1 MAKMLDGLRVACLAT
16 DGVEG
21 IELEEP
27 VAALTGFGAQVD
39 LISNHPGTIQGFKHH
54 DKSKTFDVDRTL
66 AEANPSEYDALF
78 LPGGALN
85 ADALR
90 DVPEAVEFVREMAGA
105 GKPIAVICHGPWI
118 LLNARV
124 AAGRTLTSWPTL
136 RVDLENGGAHWV
148 DEEVHVDDQLVSS
161 RKPDDL
167 PAFIRETLDLFARL
181 PAQGK
186 ARDIWRSK
194 AGKGDTVEEAS
205 RESFPASDSP
215 SNW

>member
-1 MAKMLDGLRVACLAT
+1 MAKLLDGLRVACLAT

-27 VAALTGFGAQVD
+27 VAALTGFGASVD
-39 LISNHPGTIQGFKHH
+39 IISDRPDRIQAFRHH
-54 DKSKTFDVDRTL
+54 DKSKTFDVDRTF
-66 AEANPSEYDALF
+66 AEASASEYDALL

-90 DVPEAVEFVREMAGA
+90 TVPEAVKFVQEIFEAH
-105 GKPIAVICHGPWI
+105 KPVAVICHGPWI

-124 AAGRTLTSWPTL
+124 AAGLTLTSWPSL
-136 RVDLENGGAHWV
+136 QVDLENGGAHWV
-148 DEEVHVDDQLVSS
+148 DAEVCVGDRIVSS

-167 PAFIRETLDLFARL
+167 PAFIREMLDLFASL
-181 PAQGK
+181 PEKGT
-186 ARDIWRSK
+186 ARDIWRAK
-194 AGKGDTVEEAS
+194 AGKGDEVDEAS

-215 SNW
+215 SSW

>member
-1 MAKMLDGLRVACLAT
+1 MAKLLDGLRVACLAT

-27 VAALTGFGAQVD
+27 VAALSGFGAAVD
-39 LISNHPGTIQGFKHH
+39 VVSDRPDRIQAFRHH
-54 DKSKTFDVDRTL
+54 DKSKTIDVDHTF
-66 AEANPSEYDALF
+66 AEVSASDYDALF

-90 DVPEAVEFVREMAGA
+90 TVPEAIRFVQEFFAA
-105 GKPIAVICHGPWI
+105 DKPVAVICHGPWI

-124 AAGRTLTSWPTL
+124 VAGRTLTSWPSL

-148 DEEVHVDDQLVSS
+148 DAEVQVDDRLVSS

-167 PAFIRETLDLFARL
+167 PAFIREMIDLFAAI
-181 PAQGK
+181 PEKGT

-194 AGKGDTVEEAS
+194 AGRGDAVDEAS

-215 SNW
+215 ASW